1 MRGSAAMD
9 SSLILIIQKDREK
22 EKDSPLYPV
31 NITVNFS
38 FSRYSERKFPALA
51 MGQPKRPSNRLL
63 SPLKSRLRPI
73 GQGTKWSMHKKSPS
87 ELMQSDG
94 DPFFILVLQGILFLL
109 PEQQLFLVLLQGGR
123 FFLDVHQAGD
133 HYINRINIKIGKGS
147 HFFYNGLTQVF
158 HDFGD
163 IGSIF
168 NSHF

>member
-73 GQGTKWSMHKKSPS
+73 GQGTSGLCIKSPHLNS
-87 ELMQSDG
+87 CNQMEIH
-94 DPFFILVLQGILFLL
+94 FLFLCCRG
-109 PEQQLFLVLLQGGR
+109 FFFCFR
-123 FFLDVHQAGD
+123 NSSFFLFC
-133 HYINRINIKIGKGS
+133 YKGAAS
-147 HFFYNGLTQVF
+147 FWMFTKRATTT
-158 HDFGD
+158 
-163 IGSIF
+163 STE
-168 NSHF
+168 ST